1 MRRTT
6 KTDSQPAMLRRY
18 FTALLLTVAV
28 FTLAVAAWA
37 CASGDAD
44 GTAQPAAAG
53 SQPSIS
59 TSSSMP
65 APDETPWPTVTSTPD
80 FGDDEELRRA
90 RFSTRGW
97 KTDFS
102 KRSIPLNEILSGGP
116 GKDGIP
122 SIDAPV
128 FESIAAGDDWLEDR
142 EGVQVVEVD
151 GEARAYPLAI
161 LIWHEIVNDTIGGVP
176 VAVTYCPLCN
186 SAITFDRR
194 LGGRTLD
201 FGVSGV
207 LRHSDLVMYDRQ
219 TESWWQQVTGE
230 AIVGELTGERLA
242 LMPSFLVSWG
252 DFKDAYPDAEVLS
265 RDTGHRRQY
274 GRNPYELYDRQNP
287 FLFRGEPDKRL
298 RALDR
303 VVVVEDG
310 VEAVAFPLTALEQEP
325 VVHYTL
331 GDRDMVVFFQLGTAS
346 ALDDASVA
354 EGRDV
359 GAGAAYRPE
368 ANGMPLTFTAVDE
381 HFVDD
386 QTGSRWNLLG
396 HAVDGPLAGARLEP
410 VVHGTHFWF
419 AWAVFKPHTTVYGA

>member
-1 MRRTT
+1 M
-6 KTDSQPAMLRRY
+6 
-18 FTALLLTVAV
+18 
-28 FTLAVAAWA
+28 
-37 CASGDAD
+37 
-44 GTAQPAAAG
+44 
-53 SQPSIS
+53 
-59 TSSSMP
+59 
-65 APDETPWPTVTSTPD
+65 
-80 FGDDEELRRA
+80 
-90 RFSTRGW
+90 
-97 KTDFS
+97 
-102 KRSIPLNEILSGGP
+102 
-116 GKDGIP
+116 
-122 SIDAPV
+122 

-142 EGVQVVEVD
+142 EGVQVVEAD

-252 DFKDAYPDAEVLS
+252 DFKDAYPDAQVLS

-303 VVVVEDG
+303 VVVVEEGD
-310 VEAVAFPLTALEQEP
+310 EAVAFPLTTLEQEP

-331 GDRDMVVFFQLGTAS
+331 GGRDLVVLFQLGTAS
-346 ALDDASVA
+346 ALDDASD
-354 EGRDV
+354 GRGPRRGRRCRLPPRV
-359 GAGAAYRPE
+359 QRPT
-368 ANGMPLTFTAVDE
+368 AHLHRRGRALRRRPDRQPLEPPRPRRRRPPRRRA
-381 HFVDD
+381 
-386 QTGSRWNLLG
+386 TGSPSSTAPTSG
-396 HAVDGPLAGARLEP
+396 SHGPSSNPTPPSTAASS
-410 VVHGTHFWF
+410 
-419 AWAVFKPHTTVYGA
+419 

>member
-6 KTDSQPAMLRRY
+6 TTGLQPATLRRIA
-18 FTALLLTVAV
+18 TALLLTLAV
-28 FTLAVAAWA
+28 LTLAAAAWA
-37 CASGDAD
+37 CAEGDAAPSAAGASQPD
-44 GTAQPAAAG
+44 APAA
-53 SQPSIS
+53 PS
-59 TSSSMP
+59 
-65 APDETPWPTVTSTPD
+65 ETPWPTVTSTPD

-102 KRSIPLNEILSGGP
+102 KRSIPLSEMLSGGP

-128 FESIAAGDDWLEDR
+128 FESIAAGDAWLEDR
-142 EGVQVVEVD
+142 EGVQVVEVE

-161 LIWHEIVNDTIGGVP
+161 LIWHEIVNDAIGGVP

-252 DFKDAYPDAEVLS
+252 DFKDAYPDAQVLS

-303 VVVVEDG
+303 VVVVEEGD
-310 VEAVAFPLTALEQEP
+310 EAVAFPLTTLEQEP

-331 GDRDMVVFFQLGTAS
+331 GGRDLVVFFQLGTAS

-359 GAGAAYRPE
+359 GAGAVYRPE
-368 ANGMPLTFTAVDE
+368 ANGQPLTFTAADE

-386 QTGSRWNLLG
+386 QTGTRWNLLG